1 MSQSFRV
8 LFSDPHPRR
17 TEYDFSRMVADSMT
31 VEATRT
37 LDAGIKDTPGSV
49 ALRSLPI
56 ASKREETF
64 DRAPA
69 YLFSRLRPFRSV

>member
-8 LFSDPHPRR
+8 LFSDPHPQR

-49 ALRSLPI
+49 ALRNLPI
-56 ASKREETF
+56 ASKREVTF